1 MRALALFGHFCLVV
15 GCYLV
20 AWGINLLPV
29 SSPEPLDILTKPL
42 FWGFNLH
49 TRRGM
54 RKHAFKVQMH
64 QRRMAHNEEKW
75 RWTEAALLT
84 SLHLYFYV

>member
-42 FWGFNLH
+42 FWGLISILGGVCANMH
-49 TRRGM
+49 SRCRCIRGEWPTTKKNGGG
-54 RKHAFKVQMH
+54 RKQP
-64 QRRMAHNEEKW
+64 
-75 RWTEAALLT
+75 
-84 SLHLYFYV
+84 S